1 MNTICNQLVVRPG
14 AGKRWAA
21 AISLPAVGLIVGA
34 SIALLARSHAAAILA
49 VANTIPLVL
58 MSAHGSLY
66 ALIGWTY
73 IILCPLALWVVA
85 LTAAV
90 VLQAGTGI
98 RTLQAGGA
106 ITTRRLTAQLDIAQ
120 NLAPMIGLLGT
131 VWHLGEATRAM
142 TAEHFETAV
151 MTLAPAVGE
160 ALYSTIAGLSIAI
173 VAFVAARGTEV
184 FRSTGPSGRGKG
196 AVVMS
201 LLVVSATPAGA
212 DEQDLYSLP
221 LAVVRAWDRAAS
233 HVDGGHEASH
243 AARQV
248 ACAGNRAAA
257 SHEPARP
264 QPARPEIDHSR
275 EAIRRLIHRV
285 ALREGVDPLFAEA
298 LAWAE
303 SSLNPA
309 AVSPNG
315 CCVGLFQLH
324 HRTARE
330 LGVKDILDPA
340 TNAAAGLR
348 YFRRQAVRFGSVAV
362 ALVAYNA
369 GPTIAS
375 RWVANPAAGNVPAE
389 TDRFVEHVISTHRR
403 LSAQPR

>member
-1 MNTICNQLVVRPG
+1 MRIIPR
-14 AGKRWAA
+14 AWKRWAA
-21 AISLPAVGLIVGA
+21 AISLPAVGLIAGA
-34 SIALLARSHAAAILA
+34 SIALLARSHAAAIAA
-49 VANTIPLVL
+49 VGSTISHVP

-73 IILCPLALWVVA
+73 FILCPLAIWVVA

-90 VLQAGTGI
+90 VLQAGRGI
-98 RTLQAGGA
+98 SALQAGSA
-106 ITTRRLTAQLDIAQ
+106 ITTRDLTAHLDIAQ

-131 VWHLGEATRAM
+131 VWYLGEATRAM
-142 TAEHFETAV
+142 TPENFETSV
-151 MTLAPAVGE
+151 QTLAPAVGE

-173 VAFVAARGTEV
+173 VAYVAARGNEV
-184 FRSTGPSGRGKG
+184 FRSTGPSGWGKG

-201 LLVVSATPAGA
+201 LLVVFAAPARA

-248 ACAGNRAAA
+248 ASGNRAAA
-257 SHEPARP
+257 SDEPAGP
-264 QPARPEIDHSR
+264 PIEHSR

-298 LAWAE
+298 LARAE
-303 SSLNPA
+303 SGLNPR

-315 CCVGLFQLH
+315 CCFGMYQLH

-330 LGVKDILDPA
+330 LGVQNLFDPA
-340 TNAAAGLR
+340 ANAAGGLR
-348 YFRRQAVRFGSVAV
+348 YFRRQAERFGSVAV

-369 GPTIAS
+369 GPLVAR

-389 TDRFVEHVISTHRR
+389 TARFVKHVIATYRR
-403 LSAQPR
+403 LSAKPRGGPR